1 MEERRLDLQKQH
13 EFFDGLI
20 TGICLY
26 QQKII
31 TAHKRKEPLK
41 VGDELFYLQSGRE
54 RLAVFLEKIC
64 K

>member
-1 MEERRLDLQKQH
+1 LDLQKQH

-31 TAHKRKEPLK
+31 TAHKQKEPLK
-41 VGDELFYLQSGRE
+41 VGDKIFYLEDGRE
-54 RLAVFLEKIC
+54 KLGRMLNEIC

>member
-1 MEERRLDLQKQH
+1 MDLQKKH

-31 TAHKRKEPLK
+31 TAHERKEPLK
-41 VGDELFYLQSGRE
+41 VGDEIFYLQNGRE
-54 RLAVFLEKIC
+54 RLAEFLEKIC